1 MHARLDRYHRQP
13 GHRVDSPDLADLSSG
28 VAGQPG
34 LLSCLTFRQ
43 LGGPAT
49 VRLTLWDTEA
59 SATGCPAPDAGLT
72 PPAAGVYQITDTE
85 EGPAAAQA
93 PAYARLV
100 CFDGPRA
107 PEQAAAEDLAGRQRI
122 WPAIHGLSGLVSI
135 YVLRGSD
142 LGSIVVTLATSV
154 ETLDAAQRAV
164 MATELTPGEDAA
176 LLPGPDR
183 VEIHRVTGH
192 HLPAVRLRPPAT
204 VPGTSG
210 RRAPGATAP
219 AKEGRL
225 CMRAEGAGQYSC
237 SRRC

>member
-1 MHARLDRYHRQP
+1 MHARLDRYNGQP
-13 GHRVDSPDLADLSSG
+13 GHRVDSPDLADLSTG
-28 VAGQPG
+28 MAGQPG

-59 SATGCPAPDAGLT
+59 SATGCPGPDSGLT
-72 PPAAGVYQITDTE
+72 PPAAGIYQVTHTE
-85 EGPAAAQA
+85 ECLAATQA

-122 WPAIHGLSGLVSI
+122 WPAIRGLSGLVGVYI
-135 YVLRGSD
+135 LRGSD
-142 LGSIVVTLATSV
+142 LSSVVVTLATSV

-164 MATELTPGEDAA
+164 MATELTPGEDPA

-183 VEIHRVTGH
+183 VEIHRVTGR
-192 HLPAVRLRPPAT
+192 HLPATGPAAST
-204 VPGTSG
+204 RGH
-210 RRAPGATAP
+210 
-219 AKEGRL
+219 
-225 CMRAEGAGQYSC
+225 
-237 SRRC
+237 

>member
-1 MHARLDRYHRQP
+1 MHARLDRYNGQP
-13 GHRVDSPDLADLSSG
+13 GHRVDGPDLADLSSS

-34 LLSCLTFRQ
+34 LLGCLTFRQ
-43 LGGPAT
+43 LGGPAA

-59 SATGCPAPDAGLT
+59 SATGCSGPDAGLA
-72 PPAAGVYQITDTE
+72 PPAGEIYQVTHTE
-85 EGPAAAQA
+85 EGLAAAQA

-122 WPAIHGLSGLVSI
+122 WPAIRGLSGLVGVYI
-135 YVLRGSD
+135 LRGSD
-142 LGSIVVTLATSV
+142 LSSVVVTLATSV

-164 MATELTPGEDAA
+164 MATELTPGEDPA

-192 HLPAVRLRPPAT
+192 HLPAAGPAA
-204 VPGTSG
+204 GTRG
-210 RRAPGATAP
+210 H
-219 AKEGRL
+219 
-225 CMRAEGAGQYSC
+225 
-237 SRRC
+237 